1 VLDGLGIA
9 TPQRAACST
18 RAEAMDAFRKL
29 PKPLVA
35 KILTSEIA
43 HKTEAGGV
51 HLKLADEAAF
61 TAALDALDKIPLKG
75 QRRYL
80 IEAMAPAGVELIV
93 GSVRDASFGPTIM
106 VGIGG
111 TIAEA
116 IKDTSTRLAPITKA
130 EAEEMLSELR
140 ASALL
145 DGWRGAPKVDR
156 GALADA
162 IVRLAAVLDAQ
173 PGVKE
178 IEINPL
184 RAYPDGVLALD
195 ALIV

>member
-1 VLDGLGIA
+1 
-9 TPQRAACST
+9 
-18 RAEAMDAFRKL
+18 
-29 PKPLVA
+29 
-35 KILTSEIA
+35 
-43 HKTEAGGV
+43 
-51 HLKLADEAAF
+51 
-61 TAALDALDKIPLKG
+61 
-75 QRRYL
+75 
-80 IEAMAPAGVELIV
+80 
-93 GSVRDASFGPTIM
+93 